1 MNRNPVVH
9 GTTSLLRYPT
19 MIMLRWWFL
28 VCCSLAAFGMSYNY
42 GLIDMLVQ
50 VDKSYLSFVCL
61 AIYFAATVQIGWSS
75 QRLVRCVKNKALPRN
90 DVLVGLPFLSG
101 LPQVLKELGFC
112 GTLVGF
118 MLMLSSVDIGVLS
131 AITVADTQKAIGS
144 MMSGMFTA
152 ISTTLVGLITSMLLK
167 M

>member
-1 MNRNPVVH
+1 
-9 GTTSLLRYPT
+9 
-19 MIMLRWWFL
+19 
-28 VCCSLAAFGMSYNY
+28 
-42 GLIDMLVQ
+42 
-50 VDKSYLSFVCL
+50 
-61 AIYFAATVQIGWSS
+61 
-75 QRLVRCVKNKALPRN
+75 
-90 DVLVGLPFLSG
+90 
-101 LPQVLKELGFC
+101 
-112 GTLVGF
+112 